1 MNFVGNS
8 ASIYFGGFMQAHS
21 HSTPVSMAQ
30 PSDRVEYLKKVMAWT
45 VSGLFFAGLTG
56 VAMAALLLSLPAGHI
71 LLHHYVSLGIILGS
85 FAIAQYVAPSMVF
98 GDNKVAG
105 FVMANVAQGVAMGYL
120 LSTAVLVSLGQTGS
134 AFSLVGT
141 ALTMTALTGGGIL
154 AYIMSGPKDFSILG
168 GALSALGLPMLILMG
183 VSFVMPSLFGG
194 TLGIILCGV
203 FVVISAA
210 GLLYQTNAVVHKLR
224 TDQHIEGSYLISMGI
239 LVLFWNILTLLMSL
253 SRD

>member
-1 MNFVGNS
+1 MRVHS
-8 ASIYFGGFMQAHS
+8 QSI
-21 HSTPVSMAQ
+21 PVSMAQ

-56 VAMAALLLSLPAGHI
+56 IAMAAFISFSGITI
-71 LLHHYVSLGIILGS
+71 LLNTYVQFAIILGS
-85 FAIAQYVAPSMVF
+85 WAIAQYVAPSMVF
-98 GDNKVAG
+98 GNNKVAG
-105 FVMANVAQGVAMGYL
+105 FFIANVAQGVAMGFL
-120 LSTAVLVSLGQTGS
+120 LYKAAVLSSAVSGNP
-134 AFSLVGT
+134 FSLIGS

-168 GALSALGLPMLILMG
+168 GVLSAVSLPMLILMG
-183 VSFVMPSLFGG
+183 LGFAMPGLFGG
-194 TLGIILCGV
+194 TMGIVFCGI

-210 GLLYQTNAVVHKLR
+210 GLLYQVNAVVHQLR

-239 LVLFWNILTLLMSL
+239 LVLFWNILSLLMSM

>member
-1 MNFVGNS
+1 MNSVGNS
-8 ASIYFGGFMQAHS
+8 VSIYFGGFMHAYS
-21 HSTPVSMAQ
+21 HSTPVSMAK

-45 VSGLFFAGLTG
+45 VAGLFFAGLTG
-56 VAMAALLLSLPAGHI
+56 TAMAAFLLFSGIGFLFNT
-71 LLHHYVSLGIILGS
+71 YVSLAIILGS

-98 GDNKVAG
+98 GENKVAG
-105 FVMANVAQGVAMGYL
+105 FVIANVAQGVAMGYL
-120 LSTAVLVSLGQTGS
+120 LSSAVVLSSAATGNP
-134 AFSLVGT
+134 FSLIGS

-154 AYIMSGPKDFSILG
+154 AYIMTGPKDFSILG

-183 VSFVMPSLFGG
+183 ISFVMPGLFGG
-194 TLGIILCGV
+194 TLGIIFCGV

-210 GLLYQTNAVVHKLR
+210 GLLYQVNAVVHKLR

-239 LVLFWNILTLLMSL
+239 LVLFWNILSLLMSL